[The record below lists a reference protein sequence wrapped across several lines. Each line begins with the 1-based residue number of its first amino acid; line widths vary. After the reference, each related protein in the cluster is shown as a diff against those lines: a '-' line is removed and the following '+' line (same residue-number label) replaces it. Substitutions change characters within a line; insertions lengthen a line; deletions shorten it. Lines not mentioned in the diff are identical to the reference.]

1 MWFFLFIFVENM
13 TDNMKEW
20 IEKYFSEAWKEIET
34 DIDFSKYKP
43 ISTSES
49 LHIYEER
56 YEIDGEKYRLLY
68 PIGYNGEPSIGILM

>member
-1 MWFFLFIFVENM
+1 M

-20 IEKYFSEAWKEIET
+20 IEKDFSETWKEIET

-43 ISTSES
+43 ISTSKS

-56 YEIDGEKYRLLY
+56 YKIDGKKYRLLY
-68 PIGYNGEPSIGILM
+68 SIGYKGEPSIGILM